1 MRRPFAFGPPMTS
14 PDQEAPAP
22 GRWLA
27 VLNQGWVVPGAG
39 LALVLF
45 LVVHLVGVAL
55 AVLDPVGFERFALA
69 LHRQTWLTAFELL
82 LAAGLLLHPLLALL
96 RTLLNRRAR
105 GPAAALLRSR
115 RAGGFEAA
123 AALAGR
129 WAPWSGGLL
138 LVFLVVHLRQLR
150 LPRPPAGA
158 ELEALLGVLQAPVT
172 LALYALAGL
181 AVALHLLQGT
191 ESAHRSLGWL
201 EPANRE
207 RIRWLGR
214 GLALLLGGGFALVP
228 LLLVLRSPLEV
239 LAP

>member
-1 MRRPFAFGPPMTS
+1 MTS
-14 PDQEAPAP
+14 PAPEAVAP
-22 GRWLA
+22 GRRIAALS
-27 VLNQGWVVPGAG
+27 QGWLVPASG

-45 LVVHLVGVAL
+45 LVAHLAAVAL
-55 AVLDPVGFERFALA
+55 AVLDPAAFERFAEA
-69 LHRQTWLTAFELL
+69 LHRQAWLPASELL
-82 LAAGLLLHPLLALL
+82 LAAALLLHPLLALL

-105 GPAAALLRSR
+105 GPAAAPLRSR
-115 RAGGFEAA
+115 RGGGFEAA

-129 WAPWSGGLL
+129 SAPWSGALL
-138 LVFLVVHLRQLR
+138 LLFLLVHLRQLR
-150 LPRPPAGA
+150 LPRPPAGG
-158 ELEALLGVLQAPVT
+158 ELEALLEALQAPAS

-181 AVALHLLQGT
+181 AVALHLLQGH

-228 LLLVLRSPLEV
+228 LLLVLRPPLEA
-239 LAP
+239 LAR